1 MTELERSLA
10 ALAAEVDWPEAPAF
24 ALPREQPRP
33 ARRARVALLAAV
45 VAALAVGIAF
55 AVPPA
60 RSAILRLLGFG
71 GVTIERVSTLPAARE
86 RPLATGLGAAIGR
99 RGAAQLLGEPVRLP
113 AGAAAADLYAQDGV
127 VSALIDADGPL
138 LLGQF
143 RAGAGVEILKKL
155 ASASTRVEWLEVEPG
170 VQGLWIDGG
179 EHVFFGPA
187 APPRLAGHVLIWQRG
202 EITYRLEGRTLTRA
216 HALELARQIDG

>member
-10 ALAAEVDWPEAPAF
+10 ALAAEVDWPETPAF

-33 ARRARVALLAAV
+33 AHRARVALLAAV

-99 RGAAQLLGEPVRLP
+99 RGASQLLGEPVRLP

-127 VSALIDADGPL
+127 VSALLDAGGPL

-170 VQGLWIDGG
+170 VPGVWIDGG

-187 APPRLAGHVLIWQRG
+187 VPPRLAGHVLIWQRG

-216 HALELARQIDG
+216 RALALARQIDG